1 MGPDSDGYLW
11 YCHKCIFKKW
21 FLKERKNS
29 RQHKEASPTPSQGKL
44 AAIADG
50 GQCGPDRLGQ

>member
-1 MGPDSDGYLW
+1 MVIYG
-11 YCHKCIFKKW
+11 IVTNV
-21 FLKERKNS
+21 FLKSGSNT
-29 RQHKEASPTPSQGKL
+29 KEASPTPSQGKL